1 MGSSCLISC
10 SKCFYMKELKIGIG
24 MMYSPELLM
33 DLDSEFALLPDL
45 ISSKEILADIRMLL
59 EEKDAEIADGYGHRV
74 YRCPECNDF
83 FDQFYLRLP
92 VDGAKMQQ
100 HTGTGPVF
108 GNSESAV
115 VPQPLIRQKRSLH
128 PRKRR
133 LHRKGDQ
140 DFSVVAVRRVALPGV
155 PDRIVPEAV

>member
-10 SKCFYMKELKIGIG
+10 SECFYMKELKIGIG

-59 EEKDAEIADGYGHRV
+59 EEKDAEIADGYGHQV

-83 FDQFYLRLP
+83 FDQFYLRLEY
-92 VDGAKMQQ
+92 
-100 HTGTGPVF
+100 
-108 GNSESAV
+108 ESGSYEVKYICPECGVSLERLALDV
-115 VPQPLIRQKRSLH
+115 VEKKP
-128 PRKRR
+128 
-133 LHRKGDQ
+133 
-140 DFSVVAVRRVALPGV
+140 VALEKYPCPKCGNYSLQCSEG
-155 PDRIVPEAV
+155 PILWD